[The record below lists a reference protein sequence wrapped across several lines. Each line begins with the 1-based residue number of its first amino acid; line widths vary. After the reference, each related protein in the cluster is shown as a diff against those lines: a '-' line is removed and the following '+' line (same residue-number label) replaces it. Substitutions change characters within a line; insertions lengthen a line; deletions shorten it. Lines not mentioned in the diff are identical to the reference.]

1 MATGGEVLWM
11 LCPNAEWKIT
21 DSDYDQIDW
30 FGKEPAISR
39 EAFEAGFAEFDAWKA
54 QKDAETVAK
63 REALLNRLGITE
75 EEAKLL
81 LG

>member
-21 DSDYDQIDW
+21 NSEYDQIDW

-39 EAFEAGFAEFDAWKA
+39 EEFEAGFAKFDAWQAEQETKKA
-54 QKDAETVAK
+54 AEK
-63 REALLNRLGITE
+63 QALFDRLGITA
-75 EEAKLL
+75 EEARLL
-81 LG
+81 LS